1 MSITFVATE
10 NLHRA
15 ARFTYE
21 NMRVYYK
28 QFAPDWDVAKVL
40 EVTQEL
46 ENLDIVFQ
54 QEVVGVMRLAT
65 GDEGYI
71 LRDLQVLPTFQNRGI
86 GKAAVKEAKRRAAN
100 ANVNTL
106 TLRVLKISPAITL
119 YTRNGFTI
127 RSEDERFYH
136 MAANVR

>member
-21 NMRVYYK
+21 NMRIYYE
-28 QFAPDWDVAKVL
+28 QFAPDWDIAKVL
-40 EVTQEL
+40 DVTAEL
-46 ENLDIVFQ
+46 ENLDIVFHN
-54 QEVVGVMRLAT
+54 EVVGVMRLAM

-71 LRDLQVLPTFQNRGI
+71 LRDLQVLPAFQNKGI
-86 GKAAVKEAKRRAAN
+86 GKAAVNEAKRRAAK

-119 YTRNGFTI
+119 YTRNGF
-127 RSEDERFYH
+127 RLHSEDDRFYH
-136 MAANVR
+136 MTADVR

>member
-1 MSITFVATE
+1 
-10 NLHRA
+10 
-15 ARFTYE
+15 
-21 NMRVYYK
+21 MRVYYE

-46 ENLDIVFQ
+46 ENLDIVFH

-71 LRDLQVLPTFQNRGI
+71 IRDLQVLPTFQNRGI

-136 MAANVR
+136 MAAEVR

>member
-1 MSITFVATE
+1 VSITFVATE

-21 NMRVYYK
+21 NMRVHYE

-46 ENLDIVFQ
+46 DNLDIIFQ

-71 LRDLQVLPTFQNRGI
+71 LRDFQVLPTFQNRGI

-119 YTRNGFTI
+119 YARNGFTI

-136 MAANVR
+136 MAATIR

>member
-21 NMRVYYK
+21 NMRVHYE

-46 ENLDIVFQ
+46 DNLDIIFQ

-71 LRDLQVLPTFQNRGI
+71 LRDFQVLPTFQNRGI

-119 YTRNGFTI
+119 YARNGFTI

-136 MAANVR
+136 MAATIR

>member
-46 ENLDIVFQ
+46 DNLDIVFQ

-119 YTRNGFTI
+119 YARNGFTI
-127 RSEDERFYH
+127 HSEDERFYH
-136 MAANVR
+136 MAATIR

>member
-10 NLHRA
+10 NLLRA

-21 NMRVYYK
+21 NMRVYYE
-28 QFAPDWDVAKVL
+28 QFAPDWDVTKVL

-46 ENLDIVFQ
+46 ENLDIVFH

-71 LRDLQVLPTFQNRGI
+71 IRDLQ
-86 GKAAVKEAKRRAAN
+86 
-100 ANVNTL
+100 
-106 TLRVLKISPAITL
+106 
-119 YTRNGFTI
+119 
-127 RSEDERFYH
+127 
-136 MAANVR
+136 